1 MTKGAQE
8 TLIKSIA
15 RLGFEK
21 NIHAFNVSPGAID
34 TKMLRKLN
42 NSLDLLAEQ
51 IPAKSIGN
59 SEDLAEVVCELLTQK
74 WSYAS
79 GCTLIIM
86 VDYYYEG

>member
-1 MTKGAQE
+1 
-8 TLIKSIA
+8 
-15 RLGFEK
+15 
-21 NIHAFNVSPGAID
+21 
-34 TKMLRKLN
+34 MLRKLN

-79 GCTLIIM
+79 GCTFNYNGGLLL
-86 VDYYYEG
+86 